1 MIVMRTTGRHGNPD
15 YGYFFWH
22 GVLDHICD
30 SPHTPRDSP
39 YSSIGH
45 VEDAVAE
52 H

>member
-1 MIVMRTTGRHGNPD
+1 MILMCTTGRHGNAD

-30 SPHTPRDSP
+30 SPN
-39 YSSIGH
+39 SSIAH